1 MRNDDAMLTVGVTL
15 DVEPERVDVDSQ
27 TTAVAR
33 MDVNNEE
40 FLSLFIEE
48 ESRVAALSELIVMY
62 ATELID
68 LLARCAT

>member
-1 MRNDDAMLTVGVTL
+1 MLTVGVTL